1 MPTSSEVVGIV
12 VVVVPGLV
20 FSGSGFLFG
29 SFTSDT
35 RSCGLSGNSVFF
47 LSPEVSNGVVE
58 EGESHQLE
66 TDVEHLEVN
75 VKPEGVNHLFVGV
88 SAFGTPSDSFFE
100 VVVLV
105 EVFVIIN

>member
-1 MPTSSEVVGIV
+1 
-12 VVVVPGLV
+12 
-20 FSGSGFLFG
+20 
-29 SFTSDT
+29 
-35 RSCGLSGNSVFF
+35 
-47 LSPEVSNGVVE
+47 
-58 EGESHQLE
+58 LE